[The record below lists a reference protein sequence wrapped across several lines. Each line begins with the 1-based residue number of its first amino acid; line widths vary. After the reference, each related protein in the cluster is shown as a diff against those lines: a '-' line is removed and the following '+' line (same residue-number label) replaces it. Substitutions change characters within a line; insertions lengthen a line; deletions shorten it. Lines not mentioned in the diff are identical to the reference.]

1 MASPRKPPS
10 HKPIVWSLFAGGG
23 TFAAFL
29 TPVMILI
36 TGLALPLGLL
46 APDVL
51 SFAHM
56 SALLAA
62 PITKGLVFLAI
73 FLPAWH
79 AAHRLR
85 ITAHDFG
92 VRADAV
98 VMVVCYGLALV
109 GTLATGYYLL
119 AI

>member
-1 MASPRKPPS
+1 
-10 HKPIVWSLFAGGG
+10 
-23 TFAAFL
+23 
-29 TPVMILI
+29 MILI

-56 SALLAA
+56 SALLAG
-62 PITKGLVFLAI
+62 PIAKGLVFIAI
-73 FLPAWH
+73 FLPVWH

-85 ITAHDFG
+85 ITAHDLG
-92 VRADAV
+92 VRADDGV
-98 VMVVCYGLALV
+98 VMVVCYGLAALA
-109 GTLATGYYLL
+109 TLATGYYLL

>member
-1 MASPRKPPS
+1 MAPSFKPSS

-46 APDVL
+46 PPDTL
-51 SFAHM
+51 SFEYM
-56 SALLAA
+56 SALLSH
-62 PITKGLVFLAI
+62 PIAKGLVFLAV

-79 AAHRLR
+79 VAHRVR
-85 ITAHDFG
+85 MTAPDLG
-92 VRADAV
+92 LRADGV
-98 VMVVCYGLALV
+98 VMVVCYGLAA
-109 GTLATGYYLL
+109 LATLIAGYAVL
-119 AI
+119 